1 MFEVLS
7 EREQATE
14 KQKELESVTCQVS
27 QLIEENN
34 LDSAHSLVLKLL
46 SEYPRDKPLI
56 ELNER
61 LESPN
66 FCPYVEVGSK

>member
-1 MFEVLS
+1 MLS

-14 KQKELESVTCQVS
+14 KQKELESATCQVS

-56 ELNER
+56 ELKER
-61 LESPN
+61 LEAPS
-66 FCPYVEVGSK
+66 FCHYVGVGTK